1 MQNRKFP
8 CKYILSKKWTAIR
21 CSWTH
26 WYSLIAKSLQSTLK
40 SKKKMV
46 FCYFYFY
53 FWLSDKG
60 MQPMYTR
67 GVSLVPIRAWKTTTK
82 ILERIQTIYET
93 HQRIS
98 SSSTDYLDQKKKEQK
113 KKGKKTLSGLTH
125 SLTLQRSFDLSFHFV
140 QNKKKGAVCLAA
152 FFNIHSLNYQKKK
165 KGAVLQT
172 FQLFFQ
178 TNLSCYSNKKKIP
191 LYRLVLG
198 SPF

>member
-40 SKKKMV
+40 SKKKML

-67 GVSLVPIRAWKTTTK
+67 GVSLVPIRAWNTTTK

-113 KKGKKTLSGLTH
+113 KKEKKTLSGLTH
-125 SLTLQRSFDLSFHFV
+125 SLTLQRSFDTSPSILS
-140 QNKKKGAVCLAA
+140 KTRKRE
-152 FFNIHSLNYQKKK
+152 
-165 KGAVLQT
+165 
-172 FQLFFQ
+172 LFAWLLF
-178 TNLSCYSNKKKIP
+178 LIYIP
-191 LYRLVLG
+191 LTIKKRKRELFSKLFSYFSKQIFHATQIKRKSLCIV
-198 SPF
+198 